1 MGVGATL
8 TSDPDASHAR
18 LPERHGAT
26 AANEVIM
33 GWLEGVA
40 DGCPEL
46 CVEFPYLRG
55 DDEVAPLTV
64 AYTLGAQGGSRGRA
78 QPRRPGGGAR
88 KMHRRRLMIS
98 RRRWR

>member
-46 CVEFPYLRG
+46 RVEFPYLRG

-64 AYTLGAQGGSRGRA
+64 AYTSGRKVAREAELNRVDLDVALGRCTE
-78 QPRRPGGGAR
+78 GA
-88 KMHRRRLMIS
+88 
-98 RRRWR
+98 